1 MTEQASARAALGV
14 AGEDMAQQYLTD
26 RGMVLLDRNWRCR
39 EGEID
44 LVLRDGGTVVVCE
57 VKTRRTTTFGEPIQA
72 ITRAKLARLRR
83 LAGCWLADHPVPAH
97 GLRLDVVALLQH
109 PDGSFSVDHRPGVG
123 Q

>member
-44 LVLRDGGTVVVCE
+44 LVLRDGDTVVVCE
-57 VKTRRTTTFGEPIQA
+57 VKTRRTRAFGDPIQA

-83 LAGCWLADHPVPAH
+83 LAGCWLADHCMSAPCV
-97 GLRLDVVALLQH
+97 RLDIVALLQH
-109 PDGSFSVDHRPGVG
+109 PDGTYSVDHRAGVG

>member
-14 AGEDMAQQYLTD
+14 AGENMAQQYLTD

-44 LVLRDGGTVVVCE
+44 LVLRDGDAVVVCE
-57 VKTRRTTTFGEPIQA
+57 VKTRRTTTFGDPIQA

-83 LAGCWLADHPVPAH
+83 LAGCWLADHPMPAR
-97 GLRLDVVALLQH
+97 GVRLDIVALLQH
-109 PDGSFSVDHRPGVG
+109 PDGSFSVDHRRGVG